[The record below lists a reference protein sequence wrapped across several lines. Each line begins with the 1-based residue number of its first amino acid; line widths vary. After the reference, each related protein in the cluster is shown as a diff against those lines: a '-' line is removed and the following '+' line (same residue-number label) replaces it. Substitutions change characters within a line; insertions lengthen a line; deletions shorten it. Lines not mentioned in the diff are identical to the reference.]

1 MPSTPSRYTSLRS
14 QATHLRHRVQME
26 DPPRHPRFD
35 PPSNVVAPAL
45 AELIVR
51 LRTSVGTYGSRDVS
65 GMPSPERE
73 VFEYGLA
80 QRQRVLSTTAVLVLG
95 QWGLYRS
102 VIKPRIP
109 SQPMRALYVTG
120 CTVGTLSLLQNRA
133 RAASEEMFARV
144 ITLPTTSPLA
154 NEARI
159 ILAELEGPMGAHFSD
174 VCQERS
180 FTPDLHSAVKAD
192 DTNVSVHPQL
202 RLHPRLE
209 GSQRRARRGLKNL
222 GTGNGKKDDDDADD
236 DTDNPHVLLRRRM
249 DERQRQA
256 ESRVPLPPIFG
267 NNNNDER
274 RESSTAKSMD
284 IEWREAEPTPMEP
297 MDDWSNDIADDM
309 NSNNNSNRQWSSAGF
324 DFQSAA
330 RRDTYPEQ
338 GDSGEENDSDQ
349 LSLTPSQRRAH
360 ERRERRRIARE
371 RAFSGETKTDN
382 NYQSW

>member
-1 MPSTPSRYTSLRS
+1 
-14 QATHLRHRVQME
+14 ME
-26 DPPRHPRFD
+26 DAPRHPRFD

-80 QRQRVLSTTAVLVLG
+80 QRQRVLSTTAVLILG

-102 VIKPRIP
+102 VIKARIP
-109 SQPMRALYVTG
+109 SQPLRALYVTG
-120 CTVGTLSLLQNRA
+120 CVVGTMSLLQNRA

-159 ILAELEGPMGAHFSD
+159 ILAELEGPMGPHFEN
-174 VCQERS
+174 VCKDRS

-192 DTNVSVHPQL
+192 DANVSVHPQL

-222 GTGNGKKDDDDADD
+222 DNINNGNDDD
-236 DTDNPHVLLRRRM
+236 DTDNPHVLVRRRM

-256 ESRVPLPPIFG
+256 ESRVPLPPIHR
-267 NNNNDER
+267 DER
-274 RESSTAKSMD
+274 KESNSSNSPGPD
-284 IEWREAEPTPMEP
+284 IQWREAEPVPTEP
-297 MDDWSNDIADDM
+297 VDDWNDD
-309 NSNNNSNRQWSSAGF
+309 RVWSSTGF
-324 DFQSAA
+324 DFQRAA
-330 RRDTYPEQ
+330 RGDTADEESKGEY
-338 GDSGEENDSDQ
+338 EENSSELQ
-349 LSLTPSQRRAH
+349 GLTPSQRRAH

-371 RAFSGETKTDN
+371 RAFSGETKTN
-382 NYQSW
+382 NNNKSYDW